1 MQCTLPPVTLRNSR
15 TITLFHSHWVTK
27 SVSDKVTKS
36 NSNTVFSFCCDWLHR
51 SDPQLWVLEHQM
63 FYCFVMIQMHF
74 RLWELEKVGKMI
86 FEFLTEIC
94 EAERTYVCKKRL
106 QIWLT
111 VSAHYFLFTFF
122 CDHLQGAKICIFDS
136 ILVGKWGMM
145 LHIMCNM
152 SKIPIN
158 IQGWPGLGSPDRQMM
173 APELIFHRKNL
184 ESDYIQYLIV
194 GKTNTNL
201 YHITFICPIFTYYIS
216 WLIPHKP

>member
-1 MQCTLPPVTLRNSR
+1 
-15 TITLFHSHWVTK
+15 
-27 SVSDKVTKS
+27 
-36 NSNTVFSFCCDWLHR
+36 
-51 SDPQLWVLEHQM
+51 M

-158 IQGWPGLGSPDRQMM
+158 IQGWVHRQINDGGRINITLAPHCVQLRGGTCTSLCSQGSLQKKGRNIS
-173 APELIFHRKNL
+173 LFL
-184 ESDYIQYLIV
+184 WGV
-194 GKTNTNL
+194 G
-201 YHITFICPIFTYYIS
+201 S
-216 WLIPHKP
+216 SS